1 MRDAFDKTMVDPEF
15 KAEAE
20 KARIDINPTT
30 GQKVQEL
37 VTRIFSTPPETV
49 ARAKRIITQ

>member
-1 MRDAFDKTMVDPEF
+1 MLDAEF
-15 KAEAE
+15 KADAE
-20 KARIDINPTT
+20 KARIDVNPTN

-37 VTRIFSTPPETV
+37 VTRIFSTPAETV

>member
-1 MRDAFDKTMVDPEF
+1 MVDPEF
-15 KAEAE
+15 KADAE
-20 KARIDINPTT
+20 KARIDINPTS

-37 VTRIFSTPPETV
+37 VTRIFATPPETV